1 MIRIFQIA
9 VLSFLLLFPAG
20 CNGPQEKPIWE
31 DVKITDLAA
40 VNISKHKN
48 EKLKNINF
56 MVYFFE
62 IPAENTGKLEDVWP
76 MLYTKPLKFN
86 NYSAFSKNFFSV
98 GYAQT
103 SQWDKIRELLMA
115 SGGKKVDSIS
125 LLVQDGQSIDIL
137 IRNLRKQED
146 IFYVAETGTMER
158 KTLGPG
164 KLLLRIKVEKVP
176 EQRGVCNVYV
186 YPMFSPPAGNLIPLP
201 ALKQRKG
208 EFVFSS
214 TAFELKMGSSDF
226 LFLAPQKYIDDKM
239 TLSSFFFARTR
250 PEPVIRTILLVC
262 TKIDY

>member
-62 IPAENTGKLEDVWP
+62 IAAENIGKLDDVWP
-76 MLYTKPLKFN
+76 VLYTKPLKFN
-86 NYSAFSKNFFSV
+86 NYSAFGKNFFSV
-98 GYAQT
+98 GYAQI
-103 SQWDKIRELLMA
+103 SQWDNIRELLMA
-115 SGGKKVDSIS
+115 SGGKKVESIK

-137 IRNLRKQED
+137 IRKLRKQED
-146 IFYVAETGTMER
+146 IFYVAESETMES

-176 EQRGVCNVYV
+176 EQKGLCNVYV
-186 YPMFSPPAGNLIPLP
+186 YPMFSPPAGSSIPLQ

-208 EFVFSS
+208 EFIFNSA
-214 TAFELKMGSSDF
+214 AFELKMGPGDF
-226 LFLAPQKYIDDKM
+226 LFLAPKKYIDDNM
-239 TLSSFFFARTR
+239 TLPSFFFAKTQ
-250 PEPVIRTILLVC
+250 PEPVVRTILLVC